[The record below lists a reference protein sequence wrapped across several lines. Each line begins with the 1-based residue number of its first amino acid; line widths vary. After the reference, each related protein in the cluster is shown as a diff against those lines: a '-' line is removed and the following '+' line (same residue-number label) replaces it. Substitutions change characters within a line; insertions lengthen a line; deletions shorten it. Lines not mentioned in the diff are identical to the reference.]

1 MEEISPIFF
10 EQVLIKF
17 LFTDTNVRD
26 KVYPYLSLNVFDD
39 KSNEQLVAKILRFE
53 EKYEKFP
60 TFKEMKLYLKTPDLF
75 ERLGEII
82 NVDVTEFQHEFLIE
96 QIEGWFK
103 SKLVNNVN
111 IEISELLSEDID
123 KIPDMVDK
131 LREAAAFSFDDRIG
145 LDFFEAEDELFHSL
159 HNKDKVIS
167 SGLPTLDKIIAGGF
181 HEKSLSLFMAECVD
195 ENTPIN
201 IRYRKK
207 KKKWIYTPIKEH
219 VVLCVRSLPMLLKEK
234 NIRVFLKLIFIKL
247 KINYSMLKEYQ
258 YFRFI

>member
-111 IEISELLSEDID
+111 I
-123 KIPDMVDK
+123 
-131 LREAAAFSFDDRIG
+131 
-145 LDFFEAEDELFHSL
+145 
-159 HNKDKVIS
+159 
-167 SGLPTLDKIIAGGF
+167 
-181 HEKSLSLFMAECVD
+181 
-195 ENTPIN
+195 
-201 IRYRKK
+201 
-207 KKKWIYTPIKEH
+207 
-219 VVLCVRSLPMLLKEK
+219 
-234 NIRVFLKLIFIKL
+234 
-247 KINYSMLKEYQ
+247 
-258 YFRFI
+258 